1 MKTLKTLTATLL
13 IILSFSAFADD
24 TSKNEKLDMNY
35 ALKTYVD
42 AVAHGKIKG
51 LEEVLDQNV
60 KFTTTRGSQIINI
73 SKAQMLSSLKNTQN
87 VEQNCTTDFSLI
99 ESNSTLTV
107 VKVTMKYEGFSKV
120 TYLSMANTT
129 KGWKITNV
137 SSSYN

>member
-24 TSKNEKLDMNY
+24 TSNNEKLNMNY

-51 LEEVLDQNV
+51 LEDVLDQNV

-99 ESNSTLTV
+99 ESNPTLTI
-107 VKVTMKYEGFSKV
+107 VKVIMKYEGFSKV
-120 TYLSMANTT
+120 TYLSMVNTT

-137 SSSYN
+137 SSFYD